1 MSKINKMFVLR
12 IVHRTTDGHVLF
24 KLTRINWPEG
34 SKKTEVIVS
43 KLLWRASMHFSCLDW
58 IVKIYQRV
66 RHLNA
71 VSICHSSMPTSQ
83 FGYVFSITY
92 CVYGTYAIPEDM
104 IRNTRYVMCRT
115 FIPISES
122 CVRADNTGS
131 GSRRTQGIQRHSLR
145 LRSNRYLTHG
155 QIRVDFQHNTAQ

>member
-12 IVHRTTDGHVLF
+12 IVNRTTDGHVLF

-43 KLLWRASMHFSCLDW
+43 KLLWRASMHFSCLHW

-92 CVYGTYAIPEDM
+92 CVYGTYLCYPW
-104 IRNTRYVMCRT
+104 RY
-115 FIPISES
+115 
-122 CVRADNTGS
+122 DKKYS
-131 GSRRTQGIQRHSLR
+131 GCDVPDFYPYFRKLCTSGQHGIWFKTYSRDTTPQSSPTVQQVPNA
-145 LRSNRYLTHG
+145 RSG
-155 QIRVDFQHNTAQ
+155 